1 MTTRTVGATAA
12 SGVAP
17 ATMPTSSSSSD
28 PANADTGSAGASHQD
43 RPAWTT
49 SRPRAIPSGKI
60 PSPAEKG
67 VIRGYRAVID
77 PAAVGR
83 SFEVLVDLTL
93 DAQDAE
99 TVERFEQTL
108 ARAAEVIELRRLF
121 GSPDYFVRV
130 AVADL
135 AAYETFLSTYV
146 MTIPRIRNVTSHF
159 TMKNVKPAP

>member
-1 MTTRTVGATAA
+1 MDAV
-12 SGVAP
+12 
-17 ATMPTSSSSSD
+17 D
-28 PANADTGSAGASHQD
+28 
-43 RPAWTT
+43 
-49 SRPRAIPSGKI
+49 RAII
-60 PSPAEKG
+60 AELERDGRLTNVELAHRVGLTAGPCLRRVQRLEARG

-93 DAQDAE
+93 DAQDAA

-108 ARAAEVIELRRLF
+108 AQAEEVIELRRLF

-135 AAYETFLSTYV
+135 AAYETFLSRRV
-146 MTIPRIRNVTSHF
+146 MTIPRVRGITSHF
-159 TMKNVKPAP
+159 TMKNIKPAP